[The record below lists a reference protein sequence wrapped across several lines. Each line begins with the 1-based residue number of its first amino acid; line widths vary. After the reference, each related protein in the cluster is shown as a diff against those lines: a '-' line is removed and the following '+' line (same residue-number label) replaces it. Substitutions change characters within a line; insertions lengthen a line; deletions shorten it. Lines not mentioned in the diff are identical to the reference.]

1 MKNELAKVKNLR
13 RLSQAYEALKLRDHS
28 VPGMGLV
35 SGFTGSGKTRSISW
49 LVEQSNGVYCRAN
62 ATWSV
67 SAMLGSI
74 SSELGVS
81 PQHRNYK
88 MLGNVAEWF
97 ASAQRPLFID
107 ECDYLL
113 RDLRMV
119 EALRDIHDLSGV
131 PVMLVGM
138 EGIEKKLALRLQLTR
153 RISQF
158 VEFQPLDIEDA
169 RVLADTVS
177 EVAIAD
183 DLLTKI
189 HQEAKGGVGL
199 MIVGLARV
207 EALAKTQQ
215 WQTIGASQWGQRK
228 LFLTKAG

>member
-1 MKNELAKVKNLR
+1 MKDQLAKIKNLR
-13 RLSQAYEALKLRDHS
+13 RLSQAYEALKLRS
-28 VPGMGLV
+28 QGIPGMGLV
-35 SGFTGSGKTRSISW
+35 SGVTGSGKTRSIAW
-49 LVEQSNGVYCRAN
+49 LVEQSNGIYCRAN

-74 SSELGVS
+74 SSELGVA

-97 ASAQRPLFID
+97 AAAQRPLFVD

-119 EALRDIHDLSGV
+119 EALRDVHDISGV
-131 PVMLVGM
+131 PVILIGM
-138 EGIEKKLALRLQLTR
+138 EGIEKKLALRLQLIR

-158 VEFQPLDIEDA
+158 VEFSPLDMEDA
-169 RVLADTVS
+169 RILADTVS
-177 EVAIAD
+177 DVLIAD

-215 WQTIGASQWGQRK
+215 WEAIGASQWGTRR